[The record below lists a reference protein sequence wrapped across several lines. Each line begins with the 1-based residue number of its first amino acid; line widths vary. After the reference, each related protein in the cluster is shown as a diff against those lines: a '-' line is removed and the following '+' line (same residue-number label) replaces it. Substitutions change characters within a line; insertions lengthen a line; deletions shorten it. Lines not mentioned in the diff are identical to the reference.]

1 MSTSADLRLP
11 ARHDSG
17 PPKYFD
23 LFWDS
28 DLEVLIPLLA
38 AIGEQ
43 RGEVLA
49 RWHDLYLLY
58 FADKRALSREE
69 FFRIYGE
76 DLAATVG
83 TLCARDFD
91 GFVAEMRRIG
101 ELLIGREVP
110 FSEVVVSM
118 HLFEESASCV
128 FPPGASPATYHLF
141 DKISHCR
148 TVILADAYFRS
159 RTAAAAARIEGLEQE
174 AAQIPP
180 ASRTRFHGLVGASP
194 AMRRLYERIEAA
206 GAVRGTVLVVGETG
220 TGKEL
225 VARALHECSPAA
237 HGPFLAL
244 NCAAVPH
251 ELIESEL
258 FGYRRGAFSGAT
270 ADYAGLFRAAQ
281 NGTLFLD
288 EITEMSVETQGKLL
302 RALQE
307 RAVRPVGATR
317 EIPVNARLVASTNR
331 DPQAAVE
338 EGRIRRD
345 LYYRLH
351 VNVLHVPPLR
361 ERLDD
366 IPLLI
371 EHFIQLF
378 GRQLDRKTPITAIDP
393 AALEACRRYSWP
405 GNVRELANAIEAA
418 FTFNRSG
425 TIALDDL
432 PQAIAAA
439 AGLSA
444 AAAPRVGSALSL
456 AGAERE
462 LIRRALADARGNK
475 CRAAE
480 LLGISRK
487 MLYARM
493 ARHGL
498 VWRRGS
504 CSAEERPPS
513 KPS

>member
-1 MSTSADLRLP
+1 MSRTADSRRP
-11 ARHDSG
+11 ARSG
-17 PPKYFD
+17 PPQYFD

-28 DLEVLIPLLA
+28 DLDELIPLLA
-38 AIGEQ
+38 AIGE
-43 RGEVLA
+43 RRDEVLC
-49 RWHDLYLLY
+49 RWHELYLLY
-58 FADKRALSREE
+58 FGDKRALSREE
-69 FFRIYGE
+69 FLRIYGE
-76 DLAATVG
+76 DLDATVS
-83 TLCARDFD
+83 TLCTRDFD
-91 GFVAEMRRIG
+91 RFVAQLRRIG
-101 ELLIGREVP
+101 EMLMERGVP

-118 HLFEESASCV
+118 HLFEESASSV
-128 FPPGASPATYHLF
+128 FPPGASSATYQLF

-148 TVILADAYFRS
+148 TVILAETYFRS
-159 RTAAAAARIEGLEQE
+159 RDAAAVARIRGLERE

-180 ASRTRFHGLVGASP
+180 ASRTRFHGLVGASL

-206 GAVRGTVLVVGETG
+206 GAVRGTVLLVGETG
-220 TGKEL
+220 AGKEL

-237 HGPFLAL
+237 HGPFVAL

-251 ELIESEL
+251 DLIESEL

-270 ADYAGLFRAAQ
+270 ADYAGLFRAAH

-288 EITEMSVETQGKLL
+288 EITEMSAETQGKLL
-302 RALQE
+302 RVLQE
-307 RAVRPVGATR
+307 RAVRPVGAAR

-338 EGRIRRD
+338 EGRLRRD

-351 VNVLHVPPLR
+351 VNVLRVPPLR
-361 ERLDD
+361 ERLED
-366 IPLLI
+366 IPLLVD
-371 EHFIQLF
+371 HFIQLF
-378 GRQLDRKTPITAIDP
+378 GQRLGRKVPITAIDP

-405 GNVRELANAIEAA
+405 GNVRELANVIEAA

-425 TIALDDL
+425 TIALGDL
-432 PQAIAAA
+432 PQALAAA
-439 AGLSA
+439 AGFPTA
-444 AAAPRVGSALSL
+444 AEPRAGASALSL
-456 AGAERE
+456 ASAERD

-498 VWRRGS
+498 TWRRGS
-504 CSAEERPPS
+504 RTGEERQPQPS
-513 KPS
+513 